1 MRLSCILILA
11 TTVSGFHL
19 PTIFQDGMVLQ
30 SGHATIWGF
39 TEGNQNAI
47 TANIGCIMKDGVEYQ
62 ESQTFTPEKVIMH
75 VICDS
80 SDTHY
85 SFSMVVFLGR
95 Q

>member
-1 MRLSCILILA
+1 
-11 TTVSGFHL
+11 
-19 PTIFQDGMVLQ
+19 MVLQ

-39 TEGNQNAI
+39 TEGNENAI

-62 ESQTFTPEKVIMH
+62 ESQTLTPEKVIMH

-80 SDTHY
+80 SYMY